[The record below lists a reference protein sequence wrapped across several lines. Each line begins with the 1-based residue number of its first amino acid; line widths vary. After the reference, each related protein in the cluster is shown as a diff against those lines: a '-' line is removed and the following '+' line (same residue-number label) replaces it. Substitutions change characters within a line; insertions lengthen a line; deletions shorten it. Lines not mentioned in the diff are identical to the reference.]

1 MNRSALTL
9 EIETP
14 GAPED
19 ALSLMEAVARAA
31 MAAEGVNGA
40 FVAARLV
47 DDEAIREINRSQ
59 RGIDRATDVLSF
71 PVISYPAGK
80 TAGKCPKRVK
90 REYDP
95 SCGLSFLGDL
105 VISLPTARA
114 QAAEYGHSLSR
125 ELGFLTAHGVCHL
138 MGYDHEDEL
147 GRRAMRE
154 IEEKALSMTALSR
167 EGNP

>member
-1 MNRSALTL
+1 MNQNALTL
-9 EIETP
+9 EIEIP

-19 ALSLMEAVARAA
+19 AFKLMEAVARAA
-31 MAAEGVNGA
+31 MEIEGVSGA
-40 FVAARLV
+40 YVAARLV
-47 DDEAIREINRSQ
+47 DDDAIREINRAQ

-71 PVISYPAGK
+71 PTIEYPAGK
-80 TAGKCPKRVK
+80 TAGKCPKRVR

-114 QAAEYGHSLSR
+114 QAAEYGHSLAR

-138 MGYDHEDEL
+138 MGYDHEDEE

-154 IEEKALSMTALSR
+154 IEEKALAMAALSR